1 MFHVLSNSVMYGITD
16 IILFS
21 FFHIYQMI
29 HWKSTNFKK
38 KNFLFSFKHDSHI
51 LHLEKMPWC
60 KKFIA
65 QIHQTSCWPL
75 SPFFSAKA
83 YTFTNIR
90 SSSITAIQAVIL
102 LEYSHTSEVYLHW
115 CCSIFYPGSLN
126 QTISKDIKMYA
137 IQP

>member
-1 MFHVLSNSVMYGITD
+1 MQKIYCTDTSNIMLTTVTI
-16 IILFS
+16 
-21 FFHIYQMI
+21 
-29 HWKSTNFKK
+29 
-38 KNFLFSFKHDSHI
+38 
-51 LHLEKMPWC
+51 
-60 KKFIA
+60 
-65 QIHQTSCWPL
+65 
-75 SPFFSAKA
+75 FFSAKA
-83 YTFTNIR
+83 YTFTNSR

>member
-1 MFHVLSNSVMYGITD
+1 MVLQT
-16 IILFS
+16 LFYFP
-21 FFHIYQMI
+21 FFIFTRWYTERVQ
-29 HWKSTNFKK
+29 TLKK